1 VLSKQACEDLLQKAG
16 VNDDTILVLYE
27 DFKNWF
33 AAFAFWVFKYY
44 GPNDIRTMNGG
55 RKKCL

>member
-16 VNDDTILVLYE
+16 VNDDTTLVLYG
-27 DFKNWF
+27 DFNNWF
-33 AAFAFWVFKYY
+33 AAFAFLVFKYY
-44 GPNDIRTMNGG
+44 GHKDIRTMNGG